1 MNNIQVPTMTP
12 PVQVETNAEQTQLNE
27 REMSRQFLIQL
38 KNSTDPQKW
47 NFIEEIKALA
57 EQQNNY
63 QHSTM
68 EAILMNSQKSIHD
81 LFYIKYDLSLN
92 TLIVTDLLIN
102 FRDICRSL
110 LPLTPSA
117 KHRTRRGS
125 SAPDHHDISQ

>member
-1 MNNIQVPTMTP
+1 MVQPTQENQLLSDMEMN
-12 PVQVETNAEQTQLNE
+12 
-27 REMSRQFLIQL
+27 RQFLFQL

-57 EQQNNY
+57 EQQNNF

-68 EAILMNSQKSIHD
+68 EAILNNSQKSLHD

-102 FRDICRSL
+102 FRDIC
-110 LPLTPSA
+110 
-117 KHRTRRGS
+117 KVYVE
-125 SAPDHHDISQ
+125 